1 MVALLKRIPLLRQ
14 LAELRAEVTDLRRQ
28 LEEQGKVQKEALRVQ
43 LLSTARYHDPRRL
56 SHFEA
61 QVLSQNGEDGVLAEI
76 FARIG
81 TADRRF
87 VECGVG
93 NGLENNTAYLLMKGW
108 RGDWFELDEGSIR
121 SIHQTFSRPLAQ
133 GQLSVHRQRLTME
146 NGASA
151 FERAG
156 VPPEFDLLSLD
167 IDRNTSFL
175 WQGLSAFRPRVV
187 VIEYNSNV
195 PPSDAWTVEYE
206 ASLGWN
212 RTLYFGASL
221 KALEQIG
228 RTLGYTLVGCETS
241 GVNAFFVRD
250 DLVGAK
256 FSGPF
261 TAEFHY
267 EPPRYYLARTWG
279 HDRAYT
285 DLPPAPRAVP
295 ANRLHHTTNS

>member
-14 LAELRAEVTDLRRQ
+14 FAELRAEVTDLRRQ
-28 LEEQGKVQKEALRVQ
+28 LQEQGRIQKEALRLQ
-43 LLSTARYHDPRRL
+43 LLSTRRYHDPRRL

-76 FARIG
+76 FTRIG
-81 TADRRF
+81 TTDRRF

-93 NGLENNTAYLLMKGW
+93 NGLENNTAYLLMRGW
-108 RGDWFELDEGSIR
+108 RGDWFELDETSIR
-121 SIHQTFSRPLAQ
+121 SIRQSFSRPLAE
-133 GQLSVHRQRLTME
+133 GRLRVHRERLTME
-146 NGASA
+146 NGTPS

-175 WQGLSAFRPRVV
+175 WQGLSVFRPRVV

-195 PPSDAWTVEYE
+195 PPSDVWTVEYD
-206 ASLGWN
+206 AALGWN

-221 KALEQIG
+221 KALEGIG

-250 DLVGAK
+250 DLVGTH

-279 HDRAYT
+279 HRRAFT
-285 DLPPAPRAVP
+285 DLPPATRATEV
-295 ANRLHHTTNS
+295 NRSQDATSS